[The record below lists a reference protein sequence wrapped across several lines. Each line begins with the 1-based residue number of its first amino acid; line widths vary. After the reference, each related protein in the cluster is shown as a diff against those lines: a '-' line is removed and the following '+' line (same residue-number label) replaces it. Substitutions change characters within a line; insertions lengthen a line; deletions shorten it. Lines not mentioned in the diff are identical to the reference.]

1 MTKKG
6 NIFNINRKLQT
17 KKNII
22 DYHSLLY
29 TIGEISKCG
38 KFLPLLKAA
47 KDHVN
52 PNNDTCY

>member
-29 TIGEISKCG
+29 TIGEISKCEI
-38 KFLPLLKAA
+38 FLPLLKDA